1 MVKIPS
7 PENLAAVIGDNAAA
21 LFAEASELDKNK
33 VRLFSGPPQELS
45 FIVPLPLE
53 HWTDISLDHHKAGIE
68 DIKYSWE
75 PARFTWIYILGR
87 AYVLSGDEAYAE
99 TFWREFES
107 FSDLNLTN
115 LGPNWVSAQ
124 EVAIRLISLCF
135 AYQVFSSAANSSPE
149 RRTLIGVAIAD
160 HAARIPSTLAYS
172 RAQNNNHL
180 LVEAAGLITAGICLS
195 LHPRAKTWQAVG
207 WKWFNQAI
215 QKQISPDGTY
225 VQQSV
230 NYHRLMLQT
239 GLWVYSLDDSFPE
252 ETLELLA
259 AATRWLSNLVDPTT
273 GRVPN
278 LGHNDGSYLQPL
290 SGCAYH
296 DYRPVLQ
303 ASALAFLDQR
313 PYPPGPWDEYPLWL
327 GQKLIN
333 QDLDSILDEIIAPG
347 FEVYE
352 SPHSHV
358 VLRNGYNQSW
368 ACLRAAKFQERPAHA
383 DQLHFDLWWQG
394 HNLAQD
400 AGTYLYNAAAPWNNS
415 LAKTGVHN
423 TITINN
429 QDQMMIAGRFLWLDW
444 AQAQIT
450 SVDQGSEKNGIGLT
464 AQHDGYHHLGVTHQR
479 SVSTD
484 SDGKWIINDHILPV
498 RPIKPKQETAF
509 DERNP
514 TQSRVYQACLHWLLP
529 DWTWELETS
538 SDQLQAALRLR
549 SPKEWL
555 EIAIGIEPATQVK
568 KDSNPIEI
576 RIYRAGEAIY
586 GTDNG
591 DEIKGWISPTYGYK
605 VPALS
610 LEVQIDSRLP
620 IRFSTEWQLPKLGEQ
635 SIEK

>member
-1 MVKIPS
+1 VPSSNNRLKIAFKALRELGLRQIRLYISYQLGLRSGYYRRLTPPRKPLQIGYPGIYELTPGMVKIPS

-347 FEVYE
+347 
-352 SPHSHV
+352 SHPLIRAV
-358 VLRNGYNQSW
+358 RKTVLV
-368 ACLRAAKFQERPAHA
+368 L
-383 DQLHFDLWWQG
+383 LHNMMD
-394 HNLAQD
+394 
-400 AGTYLYNAAAPWNNS
+400 
-415 LAKTGVHN
+415 
-423 TITINN
+423 TIIW
-429 QDQMMIAGRFLWLDW
+429 G
-444 AQAQIT
+444 
-450 SVDQGSEKNGIGLT
+450 
-464 AQHDGYHHLGVTHQR
+464 
-479 SVSTD
+479 
-484 SDGKWIINDHILPV
+484 
-498 RPIKPKQETAF
+498 
-509 DERNP
+509 
-514 TQSRVYQACLHWLLP
+514 
-529 DWTWELETS
+529 
-538 SDQLQAALRLR
+538 
-549 SPKEWL
+549 
-555 EIAIGIEPATQVK
+555 
-568 KDSNPIEI
+568 
-576 RIYRAGEAIY
+576 
-586 GTDNG
+586 
-591 DEIKGWISPTYGYK
+591 
-605 VPALS
+605 
-610 LEVQIDSRLP
+610 
-620 IRFSTEWQLPKLGEQ
+620 
-635 SIEK
+635 